1 MTTPRRSAPALWLA
15 APGRAEIRPTPLPP
29 AGDGTVTVRTLFS
42 GVSRGTESLVFH
54 GRVPDSARIAMRAP
68 FQEGEFPAPV
78 KYGYAAVG
86 LAEDGALAG
95 CPVFCLYPHQ
105 ARFVVPEDAVVPVP
119 DAVPPGRAVLAANME
134 TAVNAL
140 WDAGA
145 GIGDRIAVVGGG
157 TVGFLVALLAARLP
171 GARVLLVDPDDSK
184 RALAARLGLAA
195 SPPDSV
201 AGPGHDRVFH
211 ASASDAGLATA
222 IALAGDEATVVEMS
236 WYGDRT
242 VRAPLGDA
250 FHYRRL
256 TLLSS
261 QVGQVSPGHRPRWRH
276 RDRLALALDLLAD
289 PVFDALITSEGV
301 FADLP
306 ADLARL
312 AADGGGV
319 LCHRVVYP
327 FPPEPPSCTPS
338 PCATA

>member
-1 MTTPRRSAPALWLA
+1 MTTPAETAPALWLA
-15 APGRAEIRPTPLPP
+15 APGRAEIRPTPLAPRD
-29 AGDGTVTVRTLFS
+29 AGTVAVCTLFS

-54 GRVPDSARIAMRAP
+54 GRVPETARAAMRAP
-68 FQEGEFPAPV
+68 FQEGDFPAPV

-86 LAEDGALAG
+86 RAEDGPLAG
-95 CPVFCLYPHQ
+95 RAVFCLYPHQ
-105 ARFVVPEDAVVPVP
+105 ARFVVPATAVVPVP
-119 DAVPPGRAVLAANME
+119 GAVPPARAVLAANME

-171 GARVLLVDPDDSK
+171 GARVLLVDPDDAK
-184 RALAARLGLAA
+184 RGLAARLGLDAV
-195 SPPDSV
+195 PPDG
-201 AGPGHDRVFH
+201 APDGTGHDRVFH
-211 ASASDAGLATA
+211 TSASDAGLATA

-236 WYGDRT
+236 WYGDRP

-261 QVGQVSPGHRPRWRH
+261 QVGQVSPSRRPRWRH

-289 PVFDALITSEGV
+289 PLFDALITSEGG

-312 AADGGGV
+312 AADGSGV

-327 FPPEPPSCTPS
+327 DP
-338 PCATA
+338 